1 MSARPPSHLVKH
13 RKETDMEFDPR
24 TTATNPSRMGSMR
37 KAAFVAGLLYLITY
51 LAIPTIAL
59 YGPVLS
65 DPAFIVSSGNHTG
78 VLWGAVLELIVA
90 FAIVGTGVVLFPVLR
105 RQNEGVALGFVTSR
119 LFEAGVITL
128 GIISLLSIVTLQQEI
143 GATAG
148 ADAGSL
154 VITGRSLVSTHDW
167 SFLVGQTLLPGIN
180 ALLLGSLFY
189 RSRLVPRVIP
199 LMGLIGGPLLISSA
213 IGQVVGINEQYSA
226 WSAIAVL
233 PIFLWELLLGLWLVF
248 KGFRKDAP
256 LMIEAAAEEATS
268 HDSASVSRSSIGVA
282 SKAGA
287 A

>member
-1 MSARPPSHLVKH
+1 M
-13 RKETDMEFDPR
+13 
-24 TTATNPSRMGSMR
+24 
-37 KAAFVAGLLYLITY
+37 
-51 LAIPTIAL
+51 
-59 YGPVLS
+59 
-65 DPAFIVSSGNHTG
+65 
-78 VLWGAVLELIVA
+78 LWGAVLELIVA
-90 FAIVGTGVVLFPVLR
+90 LAIVGTGVALFPVLR

-128 GIISLLSIVTLQQEI
+128 GIISLLSIVTLKQEV

-154 VITGRSLVSTHDW
+154 VIVGQSLVATHDW

-189 RSRLVPRVIP
+189 RSHLVPRVIP
-199 LMGLIGGPLLISSA
+199 LLGLIGGPLLISSA

-256 LMIEAAAEEATS
+256 LMVEAAAEDATS
-268 HDSASVSRSSIGVA
+268 YDSASVSRSSIGVA

>member
-1 MSARPPSHLVKH
+1 MTSL
-13 RKETDMEFDPR
+13 RKT
-24 TTATNPSRMGSMR
+24 
-37 KAAFVAGLLYLITY
+37 AFVAGLLYLITY

-65 DPAFIVSSGNHTG
+65 DPAFIVSSGSDTG

-119 LFEAGVITL
+119 LFEAGVITV
-128 GIISLLSIVTLQQEI
+128 GILSLLSIVTLQQEV

-154 VITGRSLVSTHDW
+154 VIVGQSLVATHDW
-167 SFLVGQTLLPGIN
+167 SFLIGQTLLPGIN
-180 ALLLGSLFY
+180 AILLGSLFY
-189 RSRLVPRVIP
+189 KSRLVPRVIP

-213 IGQVVGINEQYSA
+213 IGQVIGINEQYSA

-248 KGFRKDAP
+248 KGFRTVPVIAP
-256 LMIEAAAEEATS
+256 E
-268 HDSASVSRSSIGVA
+268 SREQAIA
-282 SKAGA
+282 PAFGA

>member
-1 MSARPPSHLVKH
+1 MTSL
-13 RKETDMEFDPR
+13 RKT
-24 TTATNPSRMGSMR
+24 
-37 KAAFVAGLLYLITY
+37 AFVAGLLYLITY

-65 DPAFIVSSGNHTG
+65 DPAFIVSSDNSTG

-119 LFEAGVITL
+119 LFEAGVITV
-128 GIISLLSIVTLQQEI
+128 GILSLLSIVTLQHEV

-154 VITGRSLVSTHDW
+154 VIVGQSLVATHDW
-167 SFLVGQTLLPGIN
+167 SFLIGQTLLPGIN

-189 RSRLVPRVIP
+189 KSRLVPRVIP

-213 IGQVVGINEQYSA
+213 IGQVIGINEQYSA

-248 KGFRKDAP
+248 KGFKPVQVIAP
-256 LMIEAAAEEATS
+256 ESPERAIAPAF
-268 HDSASVSRSSIGVA
+268 
-282 SKAGA
+282 GA